1 MARICRSSQPQTRES
16 ATQEPG
22 KLFMLLHTRHSRS
35 LSLSLSFGSYLSI
48 PPAPGGQGRGGK
60 RRHLKPDFRLP
71 PSPPSPVAKKQHL
84 VEVTPHVGV
93 AWTVSPPLRVTP
105 KVQQTTQLPSPNRH
119 AKEPTTRGYLMH
131 NPIVHSPPGGVA
143 RLSQTPKHRRLKSSA
158 PRIVMSSCPFS
169 QPHKT

>member
-48 PPAPGGQGRGGK
+48 HPAPGGQGRGGK

-93 AWTVSPPLRVTP
+93 AWTVSPPSRVTP
-105 KVQQTTQLPSPNRH
+105 RYSKRHNYQARTGTQRSLQPEGTLCIIQSSILH
-119 AKEPTTRGYLMH
+119 
-131 NPIVHSPPGGVA
+131 PGEWRA
-143 RLSQTPKHRRLKSSA
+143 YRKH
-158 PRIVMSSCPFS
+158 
-169 QPHKT
+169 QNTGG